1 MTRASRMRCMIGAS
15 LAGALLGGAM
25 VAGLSGLN
33 ASHAERSAV
42 STYNDGFSTSKQDDC
57 DQGST
62 YACEWLGGSR

>member
-1 MTRASRMRCMIGAS
+1 MIGAS
-15 LAGALLGGAM
+15 LAGALLGAAM
-25 VAGLSGLN
+25 VAGLN

-57 DQGST
+57 DQDST